1 MTARKEDPQGS
12 APEKIDLN
20 DLLRQ
25 GQFEVS
31 IKPAENE
38 HDARA
43 RRFKEQLTYILAAS
57 MTAILFLVCLCIL
70 LFGHTSAEEQR
81 WVQSALTLILG
92 AAVGAAFNRK

>member
-1 MTARKEDPQGS
+1 MTAQGEGPRGA

-25 GQFEVS
+25 GQFDIS

-38 HDARA
+38 PDARA
-43 RRFKEQLTYILAAS
+43 RRFKEQLTFILAAA
-57 MTAILFLVCLCIL
+57 MTAVVFLVCLCIL
-70 LFGHTSAEEQR
+70 LFGHSSAEEQR

-92 AAVGAAFNRK
+92 ASVGAAFNKK

>member
-1 MTARKEDPQGS
+1 MTAREDDPKGS
-12 APEKIDLN
+12 APAKIDLN

-25 GQFEVS
+25 GQFDVS

-38 HDARA
+38 PDARV
-43 RRFKEQLTYILAAS
+43 RRLKEQLTFILAAS
-57 MTAILFLVCLCIL
+57 MTAVIFIVCLCIL

-92 AAVGAAFNRK
+92 AAVGAAFNKK